1 MNKKL
6 IKIGAAL
13 MTVIMLVS
21 MFTFSSS
28 AYIAYNTY
36 EFNFYGEAMAAPS
49 TYAPE
54 KIYYGADLG
63 VGSFDNPVDLYVSPQ
78 NELYVLDYF
87 GTENDAKLHI
97 FDSEFKHIT
106 TLTTLKANGNDYK
119 MRLPESVTVDQYGYI
134 YICDTGNKQVI
145 KLDKDKSG
153 TIVQT
158 IGAPKT
164 EIFSGEFKPSK
175 VAIAKNMSLYVIS
188 TGTLDGI
195 MEFNKDG
202 VFLRYFGA
210 PDVALTLMDMVTMAW
225 RRVYRSIIG
234 QQASDFF
241 VTFVPTEFVNLV
253 VDDYGFVYAVVAS
266 TGGNDNTNQLKK
278 MNFLGNSVLDPNAKS
293 TQKVSTSLSE
303 TYGDLVRS
311 DTLGKNVFKDVA
323 VDADGFIT
331 MMDAN
336 LGKIFEYDP
345 EGNMTAIYGTK
356 GKQLGLFQKPKA
368 IAKLG
373 KKTLVLDNYFGSITV
388 FDLTKYG
395 KTLHNGINLYDQ
407 GLYEEAENYWQ
418 EILKNNA
425 NCELAHI
432 GIGKVYYQYG
442 RYKEALDHFE
452 IANDRMNYES
462 AFALYR
468 ESLLAEHF
476 DLLMTSLVVLVVLLF
491 VWKFFG
497 KAIINAIKEKKQ
509 GGGDDDTDLE

>member
-36 EFNFYGEAMAAPS
+36 EFNFYGDAMAAPS

-54 KIYYGADLG
+54 KVYYGTDLG
-63 VGSFDNPVDLYVSPQ
+63 VGTFGNAVDLYVSPQ
-78 NELYVLDYF
+78 NEIYVLDYY
-87 GTENDAKLHI
+87 GAENEARLHI
-97 FDSEFKHIT
+97 FDSNFKHIT
-106 TLTTLKANGNDYK
+106 TLSTLSANGTEYK
-119 MRLPESVTVDQYGYI
+119 LRLPESVAVDKYGYI
-134 YICDTGNKQVI
+134 YICDTGNKQVV

-158 IGAPKT
+158 FGAPRT
-164 EIFSGEFKPSK
+164 EVFSGEFKPSK
-175 VAIAKNMSLYVIS
+175 VAIAKNMSIYVIS

-210 PDVALTLMDMVTMAW
+210 PDVALSVMDMVSMAW
-225 RRVYRSIIG
+225 RRIYRSVLG
-234 QQASDFF
+234 QQASDYF
-241 VTFVPTEFVNLV
+241 VTFVPTEFVNMV
-253 VDDYGFVYAVVAS
+253 VDEYGFVYAVVAS

-293 TQKVSTSLSE
+293 TQKISTLLSE

-311 DTLGKNVFKDVA
+311 DTVGKNVFRDVA
-323 VDADGFIT
+323 VDSDGFIT
-331 MMDAN
+331 MMDKN
-336 LGKIFEYDP
+336 LGKIFEYDA
-345 EGNMTAIYGTK
+345 EGNMTAIYGTQ
-356 GKQLGLFQKPKA
+356 GKQLGLFQKPAA

-388 FDLTKYG
+388 FDLTEYG
-395 KTLHNGINLYDQ
+395 ETLHNGINLYDQ
-407 GLYEEAENYWQ
+407 GLYNEAENYWHK
-418 EILKNNA
+418 ILKNNA

-442 RYKEALDHFE
+442 QYKEALDHFK

-468 ESLLAEHF
+468 ESLIADHF
-476 DLLMTSLVVLVVLLF
+476 DLLMTSLVVVLALLVV
-491 VWKFFG
+491 WKLFG

-509 GGGDDDTDLE
+509 GGGEDDTDLE

>member
-1 MNKKL
+1 MNKKM
-6 IKIGAAL
+6 IKIVAAL
-13 MTVIMLVS
+13 MTFVVLVS

-36 EFNFYGEAMAAPS
+36 EFNFYGDALAAPS

-54 KIYYGADLG
+54 TVYYGTDLG
-63 VGSFDNPVDLYVSPQ
+63 VGGFKNAVDLYVSPQ
-78 NELYVLDYF
+78 NEIYVLDYF
-87 GTENDAKLHI
+87 GTENEARLHI
-97 FDSEFKHIT
+97 FDSNLKHIT
-106 TLTTLKANGNDYK
+106 TLSTLTANGNPYT
-119 MRLPESVTVDQYGYI
+119 MRLPESVVVDKYGYI
-134 YICDTGNKQVI
+134 YVCDTGNKQVI

-158 IGAPKT
+158 FGAPRT
-164 EIFSGEFKPSK
+164 EVFSGEFKPSK
-175 VAIAKNMSLYVIS
+175 VAIAKNMSIYVIS

-210 PDVALTLMDMVTMAW
+210 PDVALSVMDMVSMAW
-225 RRVYRSIIG
+225 RRFYRSVIG
-234 QQASDFF
+234 KQASDYF
-241 VTFVPTEFVNLV
+241 VSFVPTEFVNMV
-253 VDDYGFVYAVVAS
+253 VDDYGFAYAVVSS
-266 TGGNDNTNQLKK
+266 TGGNENTNQLKK

-293 TQKVSTSLSE
+293 TKKVSTKLSE

-311 DTLGKNVFKDVA
+311 KTVGSNVFKDVA
-323 VDADGFIT
+323 VDSDGFIT
-331 MMDAN
+331 MMDTK
-336 LGKIFEYDP
+336 LCKIFEYDA

-356 GKQLGLFQKPKA
+356 GKQLGLFYKPVA

-407 GLYEEAENYWQ
+407 GLYDEAENYWQ

-432 GIGKVYYQYG
+432 GIGKVYYQCG
-442 RYKEALDHFE
+442 RYKDALDHFE

-468 ESLLAEHF
+468 ESLIADYF
-476 DLLMTSLVVLVVLLF
+476 DLLMTTILVLVVLLL

-497 KAIINAIKEKKQ
+497 KAIIQAIKEKKQ

>member
-54 KIYYGADLG
+54 KTYYGTDLG
-63 VGSFDNPVDLYVSPQ
+63 VGSFNNAVDLYVSPQ

-87 GTENDAKLHI
+87 GTENEARLHI
-97 FDSEFKHIT
+97 FDSEFKHIK

-134 YICDTGNKQVI
+134 YVCDTGNKQVI

-158 IGAPKT
+158 FGTPKT

-225 RRVYRSIIG
+225 RRVYRSILG
-234 QQASDFF
+234 QQASDNF

-293 TQKVSTSLSE
+293 TQKISTSLSE

-311 DTLGKNVFKDVA
+311 NTLGKNVFRDVA
-323 VDADGFIT
+323 VDSDGFIT
-331 MMDAN
+331 MMDTN
-336 LGKIFEYDP
+336 LGKIFEYDA

-356 GKQLGLFQKPKA
+356 GKQLGLFQKPMA

-407 GLYEEAENYWQ
+407 GLYEDAENYWQ

-442 RYKEALDHFE
+442 RYKEAIDHFK

-476 DLLMTSLVVLVVLLF
+476 DLLMTSLVVLVVLLL

-497 KAIINAIKEKKQ
+497 KAIIKAIKEKKQ

>member
-13 MTVIMLVS
+13 MTVVLLVS

-36 EFNFYGEAMAAPS
+36 EFNFYGEALAAPS
-49 TYAPE
+49 TYTPE
-54 KIYYGADLG
+54 AVYYGNDLG
-63 VGSFDNPVDLYVSPQ
+63 VGVFNNAVDLYVSPQ
-78 NELYVLDYF
+78 NEIYVLDYF
-87 GTENDAKLHI
+87 GTENEARLHI
-97 FDSEFKHIT
+97 FNSDFKHIK

-119 MRLPESVTVDQYGYI
+119 MRLPESIAVDKYGYI
-134 YICDTGNKQVI
+134 YVCDTGNKQII

-153 TIVQT
+153 TIIKT
-158 IGAPKT
+158 IGVPKT
-164 EIFSGEFKPSK
+164 EVFSGEFKPSK
-175 VAIAKNMSLYVIS
+175 IAIAKNMSLYVIS

-210 PDVALTLMDMVTMAW
+210 PDVTLSVMDMVTMAW

-234 QQASDFF
+234 QQASDVF
-241 VTFVPTEFVNLV
+241 VTFVPTEFVNMV
-253 VDDYGFVYAVVAS
+253 VDDYGFVYAVIAS
-266 TGGNDNTNQLKK
+266 TGSSNNTNQLKK

-293 TQKVSTSLSE
+293 TKKISTTLSE

-311 DTLGKNVFKDVA
+311 GTIGKNVFRDVA
-323 VDADGFIT
+323 VDSDGFIT
-331 MMDAN
+331 MMDSN
-336 LGKIFEYDP
+336 LGKIFEYDA

-356 GKQLGLFQKPKA
+356 GKQLGLFQKPTA

-395 KTLHNGINLYDQ
+395 ETLHNGINLYDQ
-407 GLYEEAENYWQ
+407 GLYDEAESYWQ

-442 RYKEALDHFE
+442 RYKDALDHFE

-468 ESLLAEHF
+468 ESLLADHF
-476 DLLMTSLVVLVVLLF
+476 DLLMTSLVVLVVLLI
-491 VWKFFG
+491 VWKIFG
-497 KAIINAIKEKKQ
+497 KAIIKAIKEKKQ